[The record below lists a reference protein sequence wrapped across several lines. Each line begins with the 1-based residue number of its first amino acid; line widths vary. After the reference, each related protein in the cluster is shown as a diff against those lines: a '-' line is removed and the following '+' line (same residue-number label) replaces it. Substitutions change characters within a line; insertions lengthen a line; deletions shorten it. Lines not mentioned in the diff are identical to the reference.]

1 MKKIFYNKLLHTPM
15 TASEG
20 ILYSFLIYYSVIALD
35 RVLVEKKFD
44 RKLAVSHLEL
54 NNTITLINL
63 KQKEIAEALDLTV
76 EAVAKCL
83 RLLDGKKY
91 INRKAKTITIDPAII
106 EGHYFELMV
115 PDCLKGKK
123 DLQITYSYLFNKSK
137 VNGMKIKTWGV
148 SLARDLNI
156 ERELL
161 YSRIKALTKL
171 NLISYHKRYKVWTI
185 EKAEITPKAPK
196 EKAKKNCLNDDFDL
210 KQTVNPMYNQVIART
225 DLTASEKMIY
235 SALIYAAVRSKC
247 NDFVYDSN
255 GQLSVMNLD
264 GELEVDYDYIDR
276 TFGYNPKY
284 TYAVMQNLSSKC
296 LIDMRNDDISI
307 SVNFDI
313 IQSGYYL
320 MITPSNIHID
330 DALYVT
336 WSHLFNITKG
346 NTINASDTKIASM
359 LGLNVTAWRKQKARL
374 KKAGLFY

>member
-1 MKKIFYNKLLHTPM
+1 M

-54 NNTITLINL
+54 NNTITLIKL

-123 DLQITYSYLFNKSK
+123 DLQVTYSYLFNKSK
-137 VNGMKIKTWGV
+137 VNDMKIKTWGV
-148 SLARDLNI
+148 TLARDLNI

-196 EKAKKNCLNDDFDL
+196 EKAKKNCLNGNLDSR
-210 KQTVNPMYNQVIART
+210 QTVNPMYNQVIART

-247 NDFVYDSN
+247 NGFVYDSN
-255 GQLSVMNLD
+255 GQLSVMDLD
-264 GELEVDYDYIDR
+264 GELEVDYGYINR
-276 TFGYNPKY
+276 TFDYNLKSV
-284 TYAVMQNLSSKC
+284 YAVITNLSNKG
-296 LIDMRNDDISI
+296 LVDLRDEDISI
-307 SVNFDI
+307 SVNFEI

-320 MITPSNIHID
+320 MSTPLNIRID
-330 DALYVT
+330 DALLVT
-336 WSHLFNITKG
+336 WSFLFNMTKG
-346 NTINASDTKIASM
+346 NTINASDAKVASM

-374 KKAGLFY
+374 KKAGLFC